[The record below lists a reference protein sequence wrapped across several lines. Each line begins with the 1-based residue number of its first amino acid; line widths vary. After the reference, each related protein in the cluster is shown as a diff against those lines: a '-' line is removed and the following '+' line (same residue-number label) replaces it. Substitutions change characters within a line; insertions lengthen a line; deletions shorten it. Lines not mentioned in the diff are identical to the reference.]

1 MTRST
6 VTRNS
11 VLPAHQIVCQGC
23 KKTGR
28 YDSSASDR
36 APWCTCPARAFGPYV
51 AAPGVVFALV
61 YESKPD
67 AAFRDACR
75 LAGNA
80 ERDARDALSGRFVRL
95 RSGKGWRE
103 LPKTSPKRRALE
115 GAYRKACRAH
125 EALQARC
132 SHPERCQYSKAHC
145 GVCHAYVECDV
156 ALHHHFV
163 RELGARRA
171 NRLAV

>member
-1 MTRST
+1 MTHST
-6 VTRNS
+6 ATRKS
-11 VLPAHQIVCQGC
+11 VLPAHRIVCQGC
-23 KKTGR
+23 QKTGL
-28 YDSSASDR
+28 YDPPSADGR
-36 APWCTCPARAFGPYV
+36 ATWCTCGARTFGPYV

-61 YESKPD
+61 YESQED
-67 AAFRDACR
+67 AAFRESCR

-80 ERDARDALSGRFVRL
+80 ERDARDALSGRYV

-103 LPKTSPKRRALE
+103 LPKASPKRRALE
-115 GAYRKACRAH
+115 ATYRKACRAH

-132 SHPERCQYSKAHC
+132 SHPSRSQHSKAHC
-145 GVCHAYVECDV
+145 DVCHAYVECDV

-163 RELGARRA
+163 RELGVRQA